1 MDTKSI
7 IEQFKSTVIQIATPY
22 STGTGF
28 YLADCNLIVTNE
40 HVIRDNMSVV
50 IDGEGL
56 EKQLVKVVFID
67 QKFDLA
73 FLEVPAKHTMP
84 SIYLRDTLKPLLEG
98 EEVIAVGHPFGLKY
112 TVTKG
117 IISNTLHEVS
127 GINYIQHDAA
137 LNPGNSGGPLI
148 SKLGRIVGVNTFVV
162 KNGNSIG
169 FSLPAR
175 YLEDAI
181 EDFQKGGG
189 IEGVRCTSCAHM
201 VFENT
206 VKGKYCPHC
215 GTHITM
221 ISQVDIYEPTGISR
235 SIEEMVVGM
244 GYDIDLSR
252 MGPSNWTVK
261 RGSAKINIAYHE
273 KSGLITGDAYLA
285 TLPLG
290 EVLDMYTFLL
300 QKNYDLEGL
309 TFSVKGQDIILSLL
323 IFDQYMDKDVA
334 TQLFDH
340 LIESADHFDDI
351 LVDQFGAVWGVGD

>member
-1 MDTKSI
+1 MDMKSI
-7 IEQFKSTVIQIATPY
+7 IEQYKKTVIQIATPY

-40 HVIRDNMSVV
+40 HVIRDNKFVV

-56 EKQLVKVVFID
+56 EKQMVEVLYMD
-67 QKFDLA
+67 QKYDLA
-73 FLEVPAKHTMP
+73 FLAVPAEHSMP
-84 SIYLRDTLKPLLEG
+84 VIFLRDTSSPLAEG
-98 EEVIAVGHPFGLKY
+98 EEIIAVGHPFGLKY

-148 SKLGRIVGVNTFVV
+148 SRLGKIVGVNTFII
-162 KNGNSIG
+162 KNGNSVG

-175 YLEDAI
+175 YLEAAI
-181 EDFQKGGG
+181 EDFQVGKGVQ
-189 IEGVRCTSCAHM
+189 GVRCVSCAHL

-206 VKGKYCPHC
+206 IKEKYCPHC
-215 GTHITM
+215 GSQITM
-221 ISQVDIYEPTGISR
+221 ISQIDTYEPTGISR
-235 SIEEMVVGM
+235 SIEEMLVEM

-252 MGPSNWTVK
+252 MGPSNWSVN

-285 TLPLG
+285 TLPEG
-290 EVLDMYTFLL
+290 EVLDLYTFLL
-300 QKNYDLEGL
+300 QQNYGLEGL

-323 IFDQYMDKDVA
+323 IFDHYMDQYISKK
-334 TQLFDH
+334 LFDH
-340 LIESADHFDDI
+340 LIVSADHYDDI
-351 LVDQFGAVWGVGD
+351 LVDRFGAVWAVGE